1 MFSIDSP
8 VTLVVLGIISLCL
21 YLAYRAILPK
31 PIAGIPYNKV
41 AAGRMLGDIPEMIGY
56 VRRTKRIFV
65 GNFAALPP
73 RVQ

>member
-1 MFSIDSP
+1 MFTINSP
-8 VTLVVLGIISLCL
+8 VTLVALGIITLCL

-31 PIAGIPYNKV
+31 PIAGIPYNKD

-65 GNFAALPP
+65 GNSAALRPP
-73 RVQ
+73 VQ